1 MSGSRDDDNREEE
14 EEEMNEEEEEEEEE
28 EEDVRRRLGSV
39 RLTTTS
45 ASVLRK
51 EITFKFRVK
60 FYTKWGENVVVCGKS
75 HALGGYDATKGA
87 WMSCEHVLKR
97 KRRRKK
103 KDRGDGSAF
112 KKKEEYESDYHAKN
126 NGEENEDE
134 DDDEDEE
141 YEGDELIWTA
151 TKTMRWDEP
160 LEYRYAV
167 VDSHGSVI

>member
-1 MSGSRDDDNREEE
+1 M
-14 EEEMNEEEEEEEEE
+14 
-28 EEDVRRRLGSV
+28 
-39 RLTTTS
+39 
-45 ASVLRK
+45 
-51 EITFKFRVK
+51 
-60 FYTKWGENVVVCGKS
+60 
-75 HALGGYDATKGA
+75 
-87 WMSCEHVLKR
+87 KR

-112 KKKEEYESDYHAKN
+112 KKKDEYENDYHAKN
-126 NGEENEDE
+126 NGEEREDENEDE

-167 VDSHGSVI
+167 VDSHGSVILWDAPIRIAKLERQTSQSLELIGGGGGGG